1 MVSKYKR
8 MMKKSLALL
17 LGLAVCTAAN
27 AQDAWSL
34 RQCIDYALA
43 HNISIK
49 QQENTVE
56 NNRIALNTSK
66 NNRLPGLQASA
77 SQSMNFGRG
86 LTADNTYANRNT
98 MSTGFDLGTSV
109 SLYTGGQMTH
119 DINLK
124 EINLQAALVDLA
136 KAKDD
141 ISMQIASTYLEVL
154 YQKDMLQVA
163 KNQLELAKMQE
174 SRLQAMFQAGKVAET
189 DVVEAQA
196 TVASDELQVTQSEN
210 QVQLAL
216 LNLSQLLE
224 LQTPEGLDVEAPQIA
239 DAQDVILPLPD
250 VIYAEANGI
259 KPQIQAQL
267 LRLKGAEENI
277 EIAKAGKLPRVSLS
291 GGLGT
296 NYYHT
301 SGFPSNT
308 FTSQLKDNLSKYIGL
323 SVSVPIFNK
332 YATRNQIKTAKLQ
345 FATQQ
350 LQLEETRKSLYKEI
364 QQAYYNA
371 LAAQKQCVSSE
382 AAQKASQGAFE
393 LVSKKYENGKATNT
407 EYQEAKNRMLKAD
420 ADYLQAKYTFLF
432 RTKILDFYRGVQL
445 G

>member
-1 MVSKYKR
+1 MDKR
-8 MMKKSLALL
+8 MMKKTLTLIM
-17 LGLAVCTAAN
+17 GLAVFGTAQ
-27 AQDAWSL
+27 AQQAWSL
-34 RQCIDYALA
+34 RQCITYALE

-56 NNRIALNTSK
+56 SNRISLNTSK
-66 NNRLPGLQASA
+66 NSRLPGLQASA

-119 DINLK
+119 DIRQK
-124 EINLQAALVDLA
+124 EINLQAALVDLNR
-136 KAKDD
+136 AKDD

-154 YQKDMLQVA
+154 YQKDMLAVA
-163 KNQLELAKMQE
+163 KNQLELAKLQE
-174 SRLQAMFQAGKVAET
+174 SRLQSLLQIGKIAET
-189 DVVEAQA
+189 EVVEAHA
-196 TVASDELQVTQSEN
+196 TVASDELQVTQAEN

-224 LQTPEGLDVEAPQIA
+224 LQTPEGLDVETPVIA
-239 DAQDVILPLPD
+239 QAQDVILPLPD

-259 KPQIQAQL
+259 KPQVQAQV
-267 LRLKGAEENI
+267 LRLKSAEESI

-301 SGFPSNT
+301 SGFPSNK
-308 FTSQLKDNLSKYIGL
+308 FSSQLKDNLSKYIGL

-345 FATQQ
+345 YQTQQ
-350 LQLEETRKSLYKEI
+350 LQLEETRKGLYKEI

-382 AAQKASQGAFE
+382 AAEKASQSAFE

-407 EYQEAKNRMLKAD
+407 EFQESKTRLLKAE

-432 RTKILDFYRGVQL
+432 RTKILEFYRGVAL
-445 G
+445 E

>member
-1 MVSKYKR
+1 
-8 MMKKSLALL
+8 MMKKTLTLIV
-17 LGLAVCTAAN
+17 GLAVFGTAQ
-27 AQDAWSL
+27 AQQAWSL
-34 RQCIDYALA
+34 RQCITYALE

-56 NNRIALNTSK
+56 SNRISLNTSK
-66 NNRLPGLQASA
+66 NSRLPGLQASA

-119 DINLK
+119 DIRQK
-124 EINLQAALVDLA
+124 EINLQAALVDLNR
-136 KAKDD
+136 AKDD

-154 YQKDMLQVA
+154 YQKDMLAVA
-163 KNQLELAKMQE
+163 KNQLELAKLQE
-174 SRLQAMFQAGKVAET
+174 SRLQSLLQNGKIAET
-189 DVVEAQA
+189 EVVEAHA
-196 TVASDELQVTQSEN
+196 TVASDELQVTQAEN

-224 LQTPEGLDVEAPQIA
+224 LQTPEGLDVETPVIA
-239 DAQDVILPLPD
+239 QAQDVILPLPD

-259 KPQIQAQL
+259 KPQVQAQV
-267 LRLKGAEENI
+267 LRLKSAEESI

-301 SGFPSNT
+301 SGFPSNK
-308 FTSQLKDNLSKYIGL
+308 FASQLKDNLSKYIGL

-345 FATQQ
+345 YQTQQ
-350 LQLEETRKSLYKEI
+350 LQLEETRKGLYKEI

-382 AAQKASQGAFE
+382 AAEKASQSAFE

-407 EYQEAKNRMLKAD
+407 EFQESKTRLLKAE

-432 RTKILDFYRGVQL
+432 RTKILEFYRGVAL
-445 G
+445 E

>member
-1 MVSKYKR
+1 MDKR
-8 MMKKSLALL
+8 MMQKTLTLIM
-17 LGLAVCTAAN
+17 GLAVFGTAQ
-27 AQDAWSL
+27 AQQAWSL
-34 RQCIDYALA
+34 RQCITYALE

-56 NNRIALNTSK
+56 SNRISLNTSK
-66 NNRLPGLQASA
+66 NSRLPGLQASA

-119 DINLK
+119 DIRQK
-124 EINLQAALVDLA
+124 EINLQAALVDLNR
-136 KAKDD
+136 AKDD

-154 YQKDMLQVA
+154 YQKDMLAVA
-163 KNQLELAKMQE
+163 KNQLELAKLQE
-174 SRLQAMFQAGKVAET
+174 SRLQSLLQTGKIAET
-189 DVVEAQA
+189 EVVEAHA
-196 TVASDELQVTQSEN
+196 TVASDELQVTQAEN

-224 LQTPEGLDVEAPQIA
+224 LQTPEGLDVETPVIA
-239 DAQDVILPLPD
+239 QAQDVILPLPD

-259 KPQIQAQL
+259 KPQVQAQV
-267 LRLKGAEENI
+267 LRLKSAEESI

-301 SGFPSNT
+301 SGFPSNK
-308 FTSQLKDNLSKYIGL
+308 FASQLKDNLSKYIGL

-345 FATQQ
+345 YQTQQ
-350 LQLEETRKSLYKEI
+350 LQLEETRKGLYKEI

-382 AAQKASQGAFE
+382 AAEKASQSAFE

-407 EYQEAKNRMLKAD
+407 EFQESKTRLLKAE

-432 RTKILDFYRGVQL
+432 RTKILEFYRGVTL
-445 G
+445 E

>member
-1 MVSKYKR
+1 MDER
-8 MMKKSLALL
+8 MMKKTLTLIM
-17 LGLAVCTAAN
+17 GLAVFGTAQ
-27 AQDAWSL
+27 AQQAWSL
-34 RQCIDYALA
+34 RQCITYALE

-56 NNRIALNTSK
+56 SNRISLNTSK
-66 NNRLPGLQASA
+66 NSRLPGLQASA

-119 DINLK
+119 DIRQK
-124 EINLQAALVDLA
+124 EINLQAALVDLNR
-136 KAKDD
+136 AKDD

-154 YQKDMLQVA
+154 YQKDMLAVA
-163 KNQLELAKMQE
+163 KNQLELAKLQE
-174 SRLQAMFQAGKVAET
+174 SRLQSLLQTGKIAET
-189 DVVEAQA
+189 EVVEAHA
-196 TVASDELQVTQSEN
+196 TVASDELQVTQAEN

-224 LQTPEGLDVEAPQIA
+224 LQTPEGLDVETPVIA
-239 DAQDVILPLPD
+239 QAQDVILPLPD

-259 KPQIQAQL
+259 KPQVQAQV
-267 LRLKGAEENI
+267 LRLKSAEESI

-301 SGFPSNT
+301 SGFPSNK
-308 FTSQLKDNLSKYIGL
+308 FASQLKDNLSKYIGL

-345 FATQQ
+345 YQTQQ
-350 LQLEETRKSLYKEI
+350 LQLEETRKGLYKEI

-382 AAQKASQGAFE
+382 AAEKASQSAFE

-407 EYQEAKNRMLKAD
+407 EFQESKTRLLKAE

-432 RTKILDFYRGVQL
+432 RTKILEFYRGVAL
-445 G
+445 E

>member
-1 MVSKYKR
+1 MDKR
-8 MMKKSLALL
+8 MMKKTLTLIM
-17 LGLAVCTAAN
+17 GLAVFGTAQ
-27 AQDAWSL
+27 AQQAWSL
-34 RQCIDYALA
+34 RQCITYALE

-56 NNRIALNTSK
+56 SNRISLNTSK
-66 NNRLPGLQASA
+66 NSRLPGLQASA

-119 DINLK
+119 DIRQK
-124 EINLQAALVDLA
+124 EINLQAALVDLNR
-136 KAKDD
+136 AKDD

-154 YQKDMLQVA
+154 YQKDMLAVA
-163 KNQLELAKMQE
+163 KNQLELAKLQE
-174 SRLQAMFQAGKVAET
+174 SRLQALLQTGKIAET
-189 DVVEAQA
+189 EVVEAHA
-196 TVASDELQVTQSEN
+196 TVASDELQVTQAEN

-224 LQTPEGLDVEAPQIA
+224 LQTPEGLDVETPVIA
-239 DAQDVILPLPD
+239 QAQDVILPLPD

-259 KPQIQAQL
+259 KPQVQAQV
-267 LRLKGAEENI
+267 LRLKSAEESI

-301 SGFPSNT
+301 SGFPSNK
-308 FTSQLKDNLSKYIGL
+308 FASQLKDNLSKYIGL

-345 FATQQ
+345 YQTQQ
-350 LQLEETRKSLYKEI
+350 LQLEETRKGLYKEI

-382 AAQKASQGAFE
+382 AAEKASQSAFE

-407 EYQEAKNRMLKAD
+407 EFQESKTRLLKAE

-432 RTKILDFYRGVQL
+432 RTKILEFYRGVAL
-445 G
+445 E

>member
-1 MVSKYKR
+1 
-8 MMKKSLALL
+8 MMKKTLTLIM
-17 LGLAVCTAAN
+17 GLAVFGTAQ
-27 AQDAWSL
+27 AQQAWSL
-34 RQCIDYALA
+34 RQCITYALE

-56 NNRIALNTSK
+56 SNRISLNTSK
-66 NNRLPGLQASA
+66 NSRLPGLQASA

-119 DINLK
+119 DIRQK
-124 EINLQAALVDLA
+124 EINLQAALVDLNR
-136 KAKDD
+136 AKDD

-154 YQKDMLQVA
+154 YQKDMLAVA
-163 KNQLELAKMQE
+163 KNQLELAKLQE
-174 SRLQAMFQAGKVAET
+174 SRLQSLLQTGKIAET
-189 DVVEAQA
+189 EVVEAHA
-196 TVASDELQVTQSEN
+196 TVASDELQVTQAEN

-224 LQTPEGLDVEAPQIA
+224 LQTPEGLDVETPVIA
-239 DAQDVILPLPD
+239 QAQDVILPLPD

-259 KPQIQAQL
+259 KPQVQTQV
-267 LRLKGAEENI
+267 LRLKSAEESI

-301 SGFPSNT
+301 SGFPSNK
-308 FTSQLKDNLSKYIGL
+308 FASQLKDNLSKYIGL

-345 FATQQ
+345 YQTQQ
-350 LQLEETRKSLYKEI
+350 LQLEETRKGLYKEI

-382 AAQKASQGAFE
+382 AAEKASQSAFE

-407 EYQEAKNRMLKAD
+407 EFQESKTRLLKAE

-432 RTKILDFYRGVQL
+432 RTKILEFYRGVAL
-445 G
+445 E

>member
-1 MVSKYKR
+1 
-8 MMKKSLALL
+8 MMKKTLTLIV
-17 LGLAVCTAAN
+17 GLAVFGTAQ
-27 AQDAWSL
+27 AQQAWSL
-34 RQCIDYALA
+34 RQCITYALE

-56 NNRIALNTSK
+56 SNRISLNTSK
-66 NNRLPGLQASA
+66 NSRLPGLQASA

-119 DINLK
+119 DIRQK
-124 EINLQAALVDLA
+124 EINLQAALVDLNR
-136 KAKDD
+136 AKDD

-154 YQKDMLQVA
+154 YQKDMLAVA
-163 KNQLELAKMQE
+163 KNQLELAKLQE
-174 SRLQAMFQAGKVAET
+174 SRLQSLLQTGKIAET
-189 DVVEAQA
+189 EVVEAHA
-196 TVASDELQVTQSEN
+196 TVASDELQVTQAEN

-224 LQTPEGLDVEAPQIA
+224 LQTPEGLDVETPVIA
-239 DAQDVILPLPD
+239 QAQDVILPLPD

-259 KPQIQAQL
+259 KPQVQAQV
-267 LRLKGAEENI
+267 LRLKSAEESI

-301 SGFPSNT
+301 SGFPSNK
-308 FTSQLKDNLSKYIGL
+308 FSSQLKDNLSKYIGL

-345 FATQQ
+345 YQTQQ
-350 LQLEETRKSLYKEI
+350 LQLEETRKGLYKEI

-382 AAQKASQGAFE
+382 AAEKASQSAFE

-407 EYQEAKNRMLKAD
+407 EFQESKTRLLKAE

-432 RTKILDFYRGVQL
+432 RTKILEFYRGVAL
-445 G
+445 E

>member
-1 MVSKYKR
+1 MDKR
-8 MMKKSLALL
+8 MMKKTLTLIM
-17 LGLAVCTAAN
+17 GLAVFGTAQ
-27 AQDAWSL
+27 AQQAWSL
-34 RQCIDYALA
+34 RQCITYALE

-56 NNRIALNTSK
+56 SNRISLNTSK
-66 NNRLPGLQASA
+66 NSRLPGLQASA

-119 DINLK
+119 DIRQK
-124 EINLQAALVDLA
+124 EINLQAALVDLNR
-136 KAKDD
+136 AKDD

-154 YQKDMLQVA
+154 YQKDMLAVA
-163 KNQLELAKMQE
+163 KNQLELAKLQE
-174 SRLQAMFQAGKVAET
+174 SRLQSLLQTGKIAET
-189 DVVEAQA
+189 EVVEAHA
-196 TVASDELQVTQSEN
+196 TVASDELQVTQAEN

-224 LQTPEGLDVEAPQIA
+224 LQTPEGLDVETPVIA
-239 DAQDVILPLPD
+239 QAQDVILPLPD

-259 KPQIQAQL
+259 KPQVQAQV
-267 LRLKGAEENI
+267 LRLKSAEESI

-301 SGFPSNT
+301 SGFPSNK

-345 FATQQ
+345 YQTQQ
-350 LQLEETRKSLYKEI
+350 LQLEETRKGLYKEI

-382 AAQKASQGAFE
+382 AAEKASQSAFE

-407 EYQEAKNRMLKAD
+407 EFQESKTRLLKAE

-432 RTKILDFYRGVQL
+432 RTKILEFYRGVAL
-445 G
+445 E

>member
-1 MVSKYKR
+1 
-8 MMKKSLALL
+8 MMKKTLTLIM
-17 LGLAVCTAAN
+17 GLAVFGTAQ
-27 AQDAWSL
+27 AQQAWSL
-34 RQCIDYALA
+34 RQCITYALE

-56 NNRIALNTSK
+56 SNRISLNTSK
-66 NNRLPGLQASA
+66 NSRLPGLQASA

-119 DINLK
+119 DIRQK
-124 EINLQAALVDLA
+124 EINLQAALVDLNR
-136 KAKDD
+136 AKDD

-154 YQKDMLQVA
+154 YQKDMLAVA
-163 KNQLELAKMQE
+163 KNQLELAKLQE
-174 SRLQAMFQAGKVAET
+174 SRLQALLQTGKIAET
-189 DVVEAQA
+189 EVVEAHA
-196 TVASDELQVTQSEN
+196 TVASDELQVTQAEN

-224 LQTPEGLDVEAPQIA
+224 LQTPEGLDVETPVIA
-239 DAQDVILPLPD
+239 QAQDVILPLPD

-259 KPQIQAQL
+259 KPQVQAQV
-267 LRLKGAEENI
+267 LRLKSAEESI

-301 SGFPSNT
+301 SGFPSNK
-308 FTSQLKDNLSKYIGL
+308 FASQLKDNLSKYIGL

-345 FATQQ
+345 YQTQQ
-350 LQLEETRKSLYKEI
+350 LQLEETRKGLYKEI

-382 AAQKASQGAFE
+382 AAEKASQSAFE

-407 EYQEAKNRMLKAD
+407 EFQESKTRLLKAE

-432 RTKILDFYRGVQL
+432 RTKILEFYRGVAL
-445 G
+445 E

>member
-1 MVSKYKR
+1 
-8 MMKKSLALL
+8 MMKKTLTLIM
-17 LGLAVCTAAN
+17 GLAVFGTAQ
-27 AQDAWSL
+27 AQQAWSL
-34 RQCIDYALA
+34 RQCITYALE

-56 NNRIALNTSK
+56 SNRISLNTSK
-66 NNRLPGLQASA
+66 NSRLPGLQASA

-119 DINLK
+119 DIRQK
-124 EINLQAALVDLA
+124 EINLQAALVDLNR
-136 KAKDD
+136 AKDD

-154 YQKDMLQVA
+154 YQKDMLAVA
-163 KNQLELAKMQE
+163 KNQLELAKLQE
-174 SRLQAMFQAGKVAET
+174 SRLQSLLQTGKIAET
-189 DVVEAQA
+189 EVVEAHA
-196 TVASDELQVTQSEN
+196 TVASDELQVTQAEN

-224 LQTPEGLDVEAPQIA
+224 LQTPEGLDVETPVIA
-239 DAQDVILPLPD
+239 QAQDVILPLPD

-259 KPQIQAQL
+259 KPQVQAQV
-267 LRLKGAEENI
+267 LRLKSAEESI

-301 SGFPSNT
+301 SGFPSNK
-308 FTSQLKDNLSKYIGL
+308 FSSQLKDNLSKYIGL

-345 FATQQ
+345 YQTQQ
-350 LQLEETRKSLYKEI
+350 LQLEETRKGLYKEI

-382 AAQKASQGAFE
+382 AAEKASQSAFE

-407 EYQEAKNRMLKAD
+407 EFQESKTRLLKAE

-432 RTKILDFYRGVQL
+432 RTKILEFYRGVAL
-445 G
+445 E

>member
-1 MVSKYKR
+1 MDKR
-8 MMKKSLALL
+8 MMKKTLTLIM
-17 LGLAVCTAAN
+17 GLAVFGTVQ
-27 AQDAWSL
+27 AQQAWSL
-34 RQCIDYALA
+34 RQCITYALE

-56 NNRIALNTSK
+56 SNRISLNTSK
-66 NNRLPGLQASA
+66 NSRLPGLQASA

-119 DINLK
+119 DIRQK
-124 EINLQAALVDLA
+124 EINLQAALVDLNR
-136 KAKDD
+136 AKDD

-154 YQKDMLQVA
+154 YQKDMLAVA
-163 KNQLELAKMQE
+163 KNQLELAKLQE
-174 SRLQAMFQAGKVAET
+174 SRLQSLLQTGKIAET
-189 DVVEAQA
+189 EVVEAHA
-196 TVASDELQVTQSEN
+196 TVASDELQVTQAEN

-224 LQTPEGLDVEAPQIA
+224 LQTPEGLDVETPVIA
-239 DAQDVILPLPD
+239 QAQDVILPLPD

-259 KPQIQAQL
+259 KPQVQAQV
-267 LRLKGAEENI
+267 LRLKSAEESI

-301 SGFPSNT
+301 SGFPSNK
-308 FTSQLKDNLSKYIGL
+308 FASQLKDNLSKYIGL

-345 FATQQ
+345 YQTQQ
-350 LQLEETRKSLYKEI
+350 LQLEETRKGLYKEI

-382 AAQKASQGAFE
+382 AAEKASQSAFE

-407 EYQEAKNRMLKAD
+407 EFQESKTRLLKAE

-432 RTKILDFYRGVQL
+432 RTKILEFYRGVAL
-445 G
+445 E

>member
-1 MVSKYKR
+1 MDKR
-8 MMKKSLALL
+8 MMKKTLTLIM
-17 LGLAVCTAAN
+17 GLAVFGTAQ
-27 AQDAWSL
+27 AQQAWSL
-34 RQCIDYALA
+34 RQCITYALE

-56 NNRIALNTSK
+56 SNRISLNTSK
-66 NNRLPGLQASA
+66 NSRLPGLQASA

-119 DINLK
+119 DIRQK
-124 EINLQAALVDLA
+124 EINLQAALVDLNR
-136 KAKDD
+136 AKDD

-154 YQKDMLQVA
+154 YQKDMLAVA
-163 KNQLELAKMQE
+163 KNQLELAKLQE
-174 SRLQAMFQAGKVAET
+174 SRLQSLLQTGKIAET
-189 DVVEAQA
+189 EVVEAHA
-196 TVASDELQVTQSEN
+196 TVASDELQVTQAEN

-224 LQTPEGLDVEAPQIA
+224 LQTPEGLDVETPVIA
-239 DAQDVILPLPD
+239 QAQDVILPLPD

-259 KPQIQAQL
+259 KPQVQAQV
-267 LRLKGAEENI
+267 LRLKSAEESI

-301 SGFPSNT
+301 SGFPSNK
-308 FTSQLKDNLSKYIGL
+308 FASQLKDNLSKYIGL

-345 FATQQ
+345 YQTQQ
-350 LQLEETRKSLYKEI
+350 LQLEETRKGLYKEI

-382 AAQKASQGAFE
+382 AAEKASQSAFE

-407 EYQEAKNRMLKAD
+407 EFQESKTRLLKAE

-432 RTKILDFYRGVQL
+432 RTKILEFYRGVAL
-445 G
+445 E

>member
-1 MVSKYKR
+1 
-8 MMKKSLALL
+8 MMKKTLTLIV
-17 LGLAVCTAAN
+17 GLAVFGTAQ
-27 AQDAWSL
+27 AQQAWSL
-34 RQCIDYALA
+34 RQCITYALE

-56 NNRIALNTSK
+56 SNRISLNTSK
-66 NNRLPGLQASA
+66 NSRLPGLQASA

-119 DINLK
+119 DIRQK
-124 EINLQAALVDLA
+124 EINLQAALVDLNR
-136 KAKDD
+136 AKDD

-154 YQKDMLQVA
+154 YQKDMLAVA
-163 KNQLELAKMQE
+163 KNQLELAKLQE
-174 SRLQAMFQAGKVAET
+174 SRLQSLLQTGKIAET
-189 DVVEAQA
+189 EVVEAHA
-196 TVASDELQVTQSEN
+196 TVASDELQVTQAEN

-224 LQTPEGLDVEAPQIA
+224 LQTPEGLDVETPVIA
-239 DAQDVILPLPD
+239 QAQDVILPLPD

-259 KPQIQAQL
+259 KPQVQAQV
-267 LRLKGAEENI
+267 LRLKSAEESI
-277 EIAKAGKLPRVSLS
+277 EIAKAGKLPRVSMS

-301 SGFPSNT
+301 SGFPSNK
-308 FTSQLKDNLSKYIGL
+308 FASQLKDNLSKYIGL

-345 FATQQ
+345 YQTQQ
-350 LQLEETRKSLYKEI
+350 LQLEETRKGLYKEI

-382 AAQKASQGAFE
+382 AAEKASQSAFE

-407 EYQEAKNRMLKAD
+407 EFQESKTRLLKAE

-432 RTKILDFYRGVQL
+432 RTKILEFYRGVAL
-445 G
+445 E

>member
-1 MVSKYKR
+1 MDRR
-8 MMKKSLALL
+8 MMKKTLTLIV
-17 LGLAVCTAAN
+17 GLAVFGTAQ
-27 AQDAWSL
+27 AQQAWSL
-34 RQCIDYALA
+34 RQCITYALE

-56 NNRIALNTSK
+56 SNRISLNTSK
-66 NNRLPGLQASA
+66 NSRLPGLQASA

-119 DINLK
+119 DIRQK
-124 EINLQAALVDLA
+124 EINLQAALVDLNR
-136 KAKDD
+136 AKDD

-154 YQKDMLQVA
+154 YQKDMLAVA
-163 KNQLELAKMQE
+163 KNQLELAKLQE
-174 SRLQAMFQAGKVAET
+174 SRLQALLQTGKIAET
-189 DVVEAQA
+189 EVVEAHA
-196 TVASDELQVTQSEN
+196 TVASDELQVTQAEN

-224 LQTPEGLDVEAPQIA
+224 LQTPEGLDVETPVIA
-239 DAQDVILPLPD
+239 QAQDVILPLPD

-259 KPQIQAQL
+259 KPQVQAQV
-267 LRLKGAEENI
+267 LRLKSAEESI
-277 EIAKAGKLPRVSLS
+277 EIAKAGKLPRVSMS

-301 SGFPSNT
+301 SGFPSNK
-308 FTSQLKDNLSKYIGL
+308 FASQLKDNLSKYIGL

-345 FATQQ
+345 YQTQQ
-350 LQLEETRKSLYKEI
+350 LQLEETRKGLYKEI

-382 AAQKASQGAFE
+382 AAEKASQSAFE

-407 EYQEAKNRMLKAD
+407 EFQESKTRLLKAE

-432 RTKILDFYRGVQL
+432 RTKILEFYRGVAL
-445 G
+445 E

>member
-1 MVSKYKR
+1 MDKR
-8 MMKKSLALL
+8 MMKKTLTLIV
-17 LGLAVCTAAN
+17 GLAVFGTVQ
-27 AQDAWSL
+27 AQQAWSL
-34 RQCIDYALA
+34 RQCITYALE

-56 NNRIALNTSK
+56 SNRISLNTSK
-66 NNRLPGLQASA
+66 NSRLPGLQASA

-119 DINLK
+119 DIRQK
-124 EINLQAALVDLA
+124 EINLQAALVDLNR
-136 KAKDD
+136 AKDD

-154 YQKDMLQVA
+154 YQKDMLAVA
-163 KNQLELAKMQE
+163 KNQLELAELQE
-174 SRLQAMFQAGKVAET
+174 SRLQSLLQTGKIAET
-189 DVVEAQA
+189 EVVEAHA
-196 TVASDELQVTQSEN
+196 TVASDELQVTQAEN

-224 LQTPEGLDVEAPQIA
+224 LQTPEGLDVETPVIA
-239 DAQDVILPLPD
+239 QAQDVILPLPD

-259 KPQIQAQL
+259 KPQVQAQV
-267 LRLKGAEENI
+267 LRLKSAEESI

-301 SGFPSNT
+301 SGFPSNK
-308 FTSQLKDNLSKYIGL
+308 FASQLKDNLSKYIGL

-345 FATQQ
+345 YQTQQ
-350 LQLEETRKSLYKEI
+350 LQLEETRKGLYKEI

-382 AAQKASQGAFE
+382 AAEKASQSAFE

-407 EYQEAKNRMLKAD
+407 EFQESKTRLLKAE

-432 RTKILDFYRGVQL
+432 RTKILEFYRGVAL
-445 G
+445 E

>member
-1 MVSKYKR
+1 MDER
-8 MMKKSLALL
+8 MMKKTLTLIM
-17 LGLAVCTAAN
+17 GLAVFGTAQ
-27 AQDAWSL
+27 AQQAWSL
-34 RQCIDYALA
+34 RQCITYALE

-56 NNRIALNTSK
+56 SNRISLNTSK
-66 NNRLPGLQASA
+66 NSRLPGLQASA

-119 DINLK
+119 DIRQK
-124 EINLQAALVDLA
+124 EINLQAALVDLNR
-136 KAKDD
+136 AKDD

-154 YQKDMLQVA
+154 YQKDMLAVA
-163 KNQLELAKMQE
+163 KNQLELAKLQE
-174 SRLQAMFQAGKVAET
+174 SRLQSLLQTGKIAET
-189 DVVEAQA
+189 EVVEAHA
-196 TVASDELQVTQSEN
+196 TVASDELQVTQAEN

-224 LQTPEGLDVEAPQIA
+224 LQTPEGLDVETPVIA
-239 DAQDVILPLPD
+239 QAQDVILPLPD

-259 KPQIQAQL
+259 KPQVQAQV
-267 LRLKGAEENI
+267 LRLKSAEESI

-301 SGFPSNT
+301 SGFPSNK

-345 FATQQ
+345 YQTQQ
-350 LQLEETRKSLYKEI
+350 LQLEETRKGLYKEI

-382 AAQKASQGAFE
+382 AAEKASQSAFE

-407 EYQEAKNRMLKAD
+407 EFQESKTRLLKAE

-432 RTKILDFYRGVQL
+432 RTKILEFYRGVAL
-445 G
+445 E

>member
-1 MVSKYKR
+1 MDKR
-8 MMKKSLALL
+8 MMKKTLTLIM
-17 LGLAVCTAAN
+17 GLAVFGTAQ
-27 AQDAWSL
+27 AQQAWSL
-34 RQCIDYALA
+34 RQCITYALE

-56 NNRIALNTSK
+56 SNRISLNTSK
-66 NNRLPGLQASA
+66 NSRLPGLQASA

-119 DINLK
+119 DIRQK
-124 EINLQAALVDLA
+124 EINLQAALVDLNR
-136 KAKDD
+136 AKDD

-154 YQKDMLQVA
+154 YQKDMLAVA
-163 KNQLELAKMQE
+163 KNQLELAKLQE
-174 SRLQAMFQAGKVAET
+174 SRLQSLLQTGKIAET
-189 DVVEAQA
+189 EVVEAHA
-196 TVASDELQVTQSEN
+196 TVASDELQVTQAEN

-224 LQTPEGLDVEAPQIA
+224 LQTPEGLDVETPVIA
-239 DAQDVILPLPD
+239 QAQDVILPLPD

-259 KPQIQAQL
+259 KPQVQAQV
-267 LRLKGAEENI
+267 LRLKSAEESI
-277 EIAKAGKLPRVSLS
+277 EIAKAGKLPRVSMS

-301 SGFPSNT
+301 SGFPSNK
-308 FTSQLKDNLSKYIGL
+308 FASQLKDNLSKYIGL

-345 FATQQ
+345 YQTQQ
-350 LQLEETRKSLYKEI
+350 LQLEETRKGLYKEI

-382 AAQKASQGAFE
+382 AAEKASQSAFE

-407 EYQEAKNRMLKAD
+407 EFQESKTRLLKAE

-432 RTKILDFYRGVQL
+432 RTKILEFYRGVAL
-445 G
+445 E

>member
-1 MVSKYKR
+1 
-8 MMKKSLALL
+8 MMKKTLTLIV
-17 LGLAVCTAAN
+17 GLAVFGTAQ
-27 AQDAWSL
+27 AQQAWSL
-34 RQCIDYALA
+34 RQCITYALE

-56 NNRIALNTSK
+56 SNRISLNTSK
-66 NNRLPGLQASA
+66 NSRLPGLQASA

-119 DINLK
+119 DIRQK
-124 EINLQAALVDLA
+124 EINLQAALVDLNR
-136 KAKDD
+136 AKDD

-154 YQKDMLQVA
+154 YQKDMLAVA
-163 KNQLELAKMQE
+163 KNQLELAKLQE
-174 SRLQAMFQAGKVAET
+174 SRLQSLLQTGKIAET
-189 DVVEAQA
+189 EVVEAHA
-196 TVASDELQVTQSEN
+196 TVASDELQVTQAEN

-224 LQTPEGLDVEAPQIA
+224 LQTPEGLDVETPVIA
-239 DAQDVILPLPD
+239 QAQDVILPLPD

-259 KPQIQAQL
+259 KPQVQAQV
-267 LRLKGAEENI
+267 LRLKSAEESI

-301 SGFPSNT
+301 SGFPSNK
-308 FTSQLKDNLSKYIGL
+308 FASQLKDNLSKYIGL

-345 FATQQ
+345 YQTQQ
-350 LQLEETRKSLYKEI
+350 LQLEETRKGLYKEI

-382 AAQKASQGAFE
+382 AAEKASQSAFE

-407 EYQEAKNRMLKAD
+407 EFQESKTRLLKAE

-432 RTKILDFYRGVQL
+432 RTKILEFYRGVAL
-445 G
+445 E